1 MIHGICE
8 YAQRTSSL
16 RMCNTLHE
24 NDACILHIIYTYP
37 HLFEIFFKMPER
49 NYNNTELAISKLY
62 GHVWTTR
69 FSRCF
74 SHWNS
79 LPSWTELAQEPSNRL
94 ILCWGYFTWK
104 QYLGNTFLTC
114 LYPWEAPFQMHVL
127 FVLVWG
133 FEFEGLLQ
141 LRMPQKDAE
150 VMWNCSLSSFPQV
163 STQSMNA
170 TMKVNGKL
178 WTLALGFKEGLSLGD
193 RTSAQS
199 TLLTWG
205 VNSVWSNL
213 NSWRE
218 EWRQHQ
224 TLYKSLQ
231 VNSSIYGFWND
242 IKTHECGAININC
255 SAQAGLHWTMHE
267 HRARMKLWRFWRVQN
282 LGCTN
287 VSTIAGR
294 SFRSPKL
301 PARRSY
307 SHRFWLCLCFTWGMK
322 LERLSVE
329 QLSCWCDL
337 WIDGAALMFHAPLV
351 ISVRK
356 CKHLC
361 AHKQITVFREVQNWR
376 NMFLIWVLFLIRYV
390 STTETTLYQRAF
402 WSFLPT
408 ILFAWSVWSH
418 HAASWHILVQASE
431 DWNQASVAMCSWQ
444 TCQLASPFDRDK
456 FTGLSL
462 SMLELLR
469 SPLIWIGPLV
479 LPCFAQR
486 TRTSRCCMA
495 ARVAPTLQAGNTLA
509 LAYTCWKSDN
519 SWAGQWG
526 VLLCLKD
533 PKGMNMS
540 TVRKRRTCF
549 YLLPFCLPFWAAFMT
564 LSFKTVLNILTWVP
578 SHRKSK
584 ESDDCVHWIVHVLNL
599 RPIQPQIRGTSLW
612 WCFGWSLEEIL

>member
-24 NDACILHIIYTYP
+24 NDACILHIQISS
-37 HLFEIFFKMPER
+37 FVRDIFQDARAKL
-49 NYNNTELAISKLY
+49 YNTELAISKLY

-376 NMFLIWVLFLIRYV
+376 NMFLIWVLFLLRYV

-408 ILFAWSVWSH
+408 ILFASSVWSH

-456 FTGLSL
+456 FTGLSV

-479 LPCFAQR
+479 LPIEHEPPAAAWLRERLQR
-486 TRTSRCCMA
+486 
-495 ARVAPTLQAGNTLA
+495 PTHAESLTIVELGNE
-509 LAYTCWKSDN
+509 
-519 SWAGQWG
+519 
-526 VLLCLKD
+526 V
-533 PKGMNMS
+533 
-540 TVRKRRTCF
+540 F
-549 YLLPFCLPFWAAFMT
+549 YCA
-564 LSFKTVLNILTWVP
+564 
-578 SHRKSK
+578 
-584 ESDDCVHWIVHVLNL
+584 
-599 RPIQPQIRGTSLW
+599 
-612 WCFGWSLEEIL
+612 